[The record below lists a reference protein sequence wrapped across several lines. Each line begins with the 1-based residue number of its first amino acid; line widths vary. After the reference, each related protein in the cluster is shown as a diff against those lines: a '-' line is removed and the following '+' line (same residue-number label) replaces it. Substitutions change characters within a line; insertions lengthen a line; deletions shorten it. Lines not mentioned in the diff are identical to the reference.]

1 MNRKG
6 RKTMRR
12 IPLTLVPLCVLLASC
27 AVHDDSRL
35 PLVTAVD
42 GYTATV
48 NVLAEY
54 RQAGRI
60 DDATAE
66 RIEAYRA
73 LARSALDSWNQAVE
87 SGLPAESAA
96 QQFNDAMRALLEER
110 LRIETQR
117 QETGQ

>member
-1 MNRKG
+1 MKRA
-6 RKTMRR
+6 MVMAAV
-12 IPLTLVPLCVLLASC
+12 LVLLVGC
-27 AVHDDSRL
+27 AVHNDPRL

-48 NVLAEY
+48 NVLAEA

-66 RIEAYRA
+66 RIEVYRA
-73 LARSALDSWNQAVE
+73 LARSALDSWDQAVE

-96 QQFNDAMRALLEER
+96 RQFNDAMRLLLEER
-110 LRIETQR
+110 LKVEAANK
-117 QETGQ
+117 EDGQ

>member
-1 MNRKG
+1 MKRP
-6 RKTMRR
+6 MVMAAV
-12 IPLTLVPLCVLLASC
+12 LVALVGCMQANDP
-27 AVHDDSRL
+27 RL

-48 NVLAEY
+48 NVLAEA

-66 RIEAYRA
+66 RIEVNRA
-73 LARSALDSWNQAVE
+73 LARSALDSWDEAVE

-96 QQFNDAMRALLEER
+96 RQFNDAMRLLLEER
-110 LRIETQR
+110 LKVEAAKK
-117 QETGQ
+117 ENGQ

>member
-1 MNRKG
+1 MKRA
-6 RKTMRR
+6 TVMAAV
-12 IPLTLVPLCVLLASC
+12 LVMLAGC
-27 AVHDDSRL
+27 MQANDPRL

-48 NVLAEY
+48 NVLAEA

-66 RIEAYRA
+66 RIESYRV
-73 LARSALDSWNQAVE
+73 LARSALDSWDQAVE

-96 QQFNDAMRALLEER
+96 RQFNDAMRALLEER
-110 LRIETQR
+110 LRIEAAKK
-117 QETGQ
+117 ETGQ